1 MHIASSNVALR
12 DPLDPAPAEPP
23 PVDLPR
29 IERAVREIL
38 LAIGEDPD
46 RDGLADTPRRV
57 ARAYRELFAGLQQH
71 PGTHL
76 RRVFAHGTPAGDLV
90 AVRDIEV
97 FSMCEHHLLPFT
109 GRAHV
114 VYMPHAGRVVGLSKV
129 ARTVDVFARR
139 PQLQERL
146 TAQIAD
152 AFVEHLDAR
161 GVAVVVRAEHLCM
174 KMRGVGKQ
182 RARMVTTA
190 CRGVLEHD
198 PALRAEALALLQ
210 GGDR

>member
-1 MHIASSNVALR
+1 MKAHLATLRSPLEVVAPESAS
-12 DPLDPAPAEPP
+12 
-23 PVDLPR
+23 VDLPR

-38 LAIGEDPD
+38 LAIGEDPN
-46 RDGLADTPRRV
+46 RDGLAETPRRV
-57 ARAYRELFAGLQQH
+57 AVAYRDLFAGLRQH
-71 PGTHL
+71 PADHL
-76 RRVFAHGTPAGDLV
+76 RRVFAHDGAGDDLV

-109 GRAHV
+109 GHAHV
-114 VYMPHAGRVVGLSKV
+114 VYLPGAERVVGLSKI

-152 AFVEHLDAR
+152 AFIDQLEAR

-182 RARMVTTA
+182 RASMVTTA
-190 CRGVLEHD
+190 YRGLLEQST
-198 PALRAEALALLQ
+198 PLRAEAMALVAGEL
-210 GGDR
+210 R

>member
-1 MHIASSNVALR
+1 MKANLATLRPTADDGPADASS
-12 DPLDPAPAEPP
+12 
-23 PVDLPR
+23 VDLAR

-38 LAIGEDPD
+38 LAIGEDPN
-46 RDGLADTPRRV
+46 RDGLIDTPRRV
-57 ARAYRELFAGLQQH
+57 ARAYRDLFAGLRQH
-71 PGTHL
+71 PGDHL
-76 RRVFAHGTPAGDLV
+76 RRVFTHERAGEDLV
-90 AVRDIEV
+90 AVRDIEL

-114 VYMPHAGRVVGLSKV
+114 VYVPSGERVVGLSKV

-152 AFVEHLDAR
+152 AFVEHLEAR

-182 RARMVTTA
+182 QARMVTTA
-190 CRGVLEHD
+190 CRGVLAQN
-198 PALRAEALALLQ
+198 PTLRAEALSLLAEE
-210 GGDR
+210 RR

>member
-1 MHIASSNVALR
+1 MKATITALR
-12 DPLDPAPAEPP
+12 TPGDDSQVEAG
-23 PVDLPR
+23 PVDLAR

-46 RDGLADTPRRV
+46 RDGLIDTPRRV
-57 ARAYRELFAGLQQH
+57 ARAYRDLFAGLRQH
-71 PGTHL
+71 PADHL
-76 RRVFAHGTPAGDLV
+76 RRVFTHERAGEDLV

-114 VYMPHAGRVVGLSKV
+114 VYLPSAERVVGLSKI

-152 AFVEHLDAR
+152 SFVDHLQAR

-182 RARMVTTA
+182 QAHMVTTA
-190 CRGVLEHD
+190 CRGVLAQNA
-198 PALRAEALALLQ
+198 ALRAEALALIAEE
-210 GGDR
+210 RR